1 MIDTNNN
8 NELTM
13 HFVCLKLAD
22 CSVGLRT
29 SLVSFAGDNG
39 ERELLGVGL
48 QPWWPVGS
56 WRCERSEFTDTA

>member
-13 HFVCLKLAD
+13 YFVCLKLAD
-22 CSVGLRT
+22 CSVGEWT
-29 SLVSFAGDNG
+29 FVATFAGDNG

-48 QPWWPVGS
+48 
-56 WRCERSEFTDTA
+56 